1 MTGWSVPGFADIR
14 KLRDDPVGRRVLA
27 RHRVSRRL
35 VHVTYLSPEFVADA
49 EFRCRFA
56 ADAARH
62 MRVRDDRVARLHRYV
77 ERDEWVAVVADR
89 VAGTPLRDVLLDEGA
104 LGIDAALVVF
114 KDALR
119 ALAAGQAAG
128 VAHGDLKPE
137 DLILTGAGGVRLVD
151 FGLYTGPGRRLF
163 ARATPFYLAP
173 ELWSGSAA
181 TTAGDLYTATVTF
194 FECLVGAPPFH
205 AGDADGLRV
214 LHREGLPPLD
224 AVPGPVR
231 RLLRAGLAKDPDQR
245 PGPGRLITQ
254 IAETAVAVRGA
265 GWERHGRSELS
276 RLLNQP
282 AVPQPLPVAR
292 RGGDRRQPVRLAA
305 ALGGAMALAAGL
317 SSPMLP
323 HGVFRLPTGD
333 SGGQGRPPVMAF
345 PGPADNAELRT
356 DMGHGSTAGTAA
368 GAEPAAPVLIAQP
381 AVSLPPDGQRQQA
394 VVSAAQS
401 AAEGS
406 IRPAQDMSVPAPR
419 SMDHEA
425 VAPQSGPSPAELY
438 PSERAGTPA
447 PRRAGHDG
455 VCATPDSP
463 RQDGRPT
470 GGRHRLRTD
479 GGEPSADATP
489 AQVDAPPVRTYS
501 SRPPSER
508 PRSEPVQQA
517 PRSTADHEYPA
528 GQPTVAAQQPTPEQ
542 LAARQSAAEKIARS
556 GRTTP
561 DAAGSTTSGTDGATT
576 AAGTTPSESGSVATD
591 GVPSSDTGD
600 VTAVASP
607 GDSAKSAGSVNSNNA
622 GGSATG
628 GSDTSGS
635 GSGVSED
642 GGHSAGH
649 ASSSSGHSGGSGR

>member
-1 MTGWSVPGFADIR
+1 MTGRSVPGFADIR

-35 VHVTYLSPEFVADA
+35 VHVTYLSPEFLADA

-62 MRVRDDRVARLHRYV
+62 MRVREDRVARLHRYV

-104 LGIDAALVVF
+104 LGTDAALVVF

-137 DLILTGAGGVRLVD
+137 DLILTGAGDVRLVD

-173 ELWSGSAA
+173 ELWSDSAA
-181 TTAGDLYTATVTF
+181 TTAGDLYTATATF

-205 AGDADGLRV
+205 AADADGLRV
-214 LHREGLPPLD
+214 LHRDGLPPLD
-224 AVPGPVR
+224 AVAGPVR
-231 RLLRAGLAKDPDQR
+231 QLLRAGLAKDPDQR
-245 PGPGRLITQ
+245 PGPVRLITQ
-254 IAETAVAVRGA
+254 IEETAVAVRGA

-282 AVPQPLPVAR
+282 AGPQPLPVAR
-292 RGGDRRQPVRLAA
+292 RGAERRQPVRLAA

-323 HGVFRLPTGD
+323 NGVFRLPTGD
-333 SGGQGRPPVMAF
+333 SGGQNRPPVMAF

-356 DMGHGSTAGTAA
+356 DIGQGSRAGTAA
-368 GAEPAAPVLIAQP
+368 GAEPAAPVLLAQP
-381 AVSLPPDGQRQQA
+381 AVSLPPAGQRQPQA
-394 VVSAAQS
+394 VVNVAQS
-401 AAEGS
+401 AADVS
-406 IRPAQDMSVPAPR
+406 IRPVQDLSVPAPR
-419 SMDHEA
+419 SMGHEA

-438 PSERAGTPA
+438 RSERAGTPA
-447 PRRAGHDG
+447 PRQAGHDG
-455 VCATPDSP
+455 ACATSDSP
-463 RQDGRPT
+463 YQDGRPT

-479 GGEPSADATP
+479 GGEPAADLTP
-489 AQVDAPPVRTYS
+489 AQVDEPPVRTYS
-501 SRPPSER
+501 SRTASER

-517 PRSTADHEYPA
+517 PRSTADHEYSA
-528 GQPTVAAQQPTPEQ
+528 GQPTGAAQQPTPEQ

-561 DAAGSTTSGTDGATT
+561 YPAGSTTSGTDGATT
-576 AAGTTPSESGSVATD
+576 GAGSTPSESGTAATD
-591 GVPSSDTGD
+591 GVTSSDTGD
-600 VTAVASP
+600 
-607 GDSAKSAGSVNSNNA
+607 SAGSDN
-622 GGSATG
+622 GGA
-628 GSDTSGS
+628 
-635 GSGVSED
+635 GSGVRGD
-642 GGHSAGH
+642 GGHSGDQ